1 MSLGLC
7 ADGSPLVLGEGDLT
21 DSLKLWNGREARVMH
36 SIINCAINV
45 KNYELAM
52 DLLGQLCE
60 RLVAFTITKNMM

>member
-7 ADGSPLVLGEGDLT
+7 ADGSPLVVGEGDLM

-52 DLLGQLCE
+52 DLLIQLCE
-60 RLVAFTITKNMM
+60 RYRGNLITKHVT